1 MGCLWQTLN
10 LFQWKNRLGF
20 LPIETV
26 VHAQRAFYYKALTA
40 ADQVA
45 DAVPFA
51 AFILG
56 GVLETVE
63 ISNAIDP
70 VSDSV
75 SDSVSD
81 PVARLVGIF
90 KPGDEPSIQTMMERL
105 QLRYRTYFR
114 RTFLTP
120 TLSAGRLVMSQP
132 DSRRS
137 PTQRYRLT
145 PPPSSLEAGNQNAHR
160 G

>member
-1 MGCLWQTLN
+1 MGCLWQTLI
-10 LFQWKNRLGF
+10 LSQWKNRLGL

-26 VHAQRAFYYKALTA
+26 VHAQQASYHKALTA

-45 DAVPFA
+45 DAVPFS

-63 ISNAIDP
+63 ISNASDP
-70 VSDSV
+70 V

-81 PVARLVGIF
+81 PVAKLVGIF
-90 KPGDEPSIQTMMERL
+90 KPGDELSIQTMMKRL
-105 QLRYRTYFR
+105 QLRHRTYFR

-120 TLSAGRLVMSQP
+120 TLSAGRLLMSQP
-132 DSRRS
+132 DSPNS
-137 PTQRYRLT
+137 PTQRYRLG
-145 PPPSSLEAGNQNAHR
+145 PL
-160 G
+160 